1 MAGFTI
7 NGSAASLAPY
17 SQEWEDL
24 VLGTAHDQSQ
34 ILSGYKH
41 CVLTFD
47 SCPSAL
53 YQQWSQFVS
62 TGTSVVSVTILNLD
76 QTSFVSFSGVSLS
89 WERRPRLEQ
98 GLLMGPWSIRIVGIQ
113 P

>member
-1 MAGFTI
+1 MAGFTV

-24 VLGTAHDQSQ
+24 VMGTAHDQTR

-41 CVLTFD
+41 CLLTFD
-47 SCPSAL
+47 SANATL
-53 YQQWSQFVS
+53 VNQWGQFCD
-62 TGTSVVSVTILNLD
+62 TGTSVVSVTILNQD
-76 QTSFVSFSGVSLS
+76 QTSYVSFSGVALS

-98 GLLMGPWSIRIVGIQ
+98 GLFMGPWSIRISGISA
-113 P
+113 